1 MPMGM
6 PHEAMNTSAST
17 RRERPIVRSFRSD
30 YAERAAS
37 HVRLGGHAVV
47 WTRSIGRTGKLQL
60 RAQLVTPVG
69 NPENESDMHL
79 FSVLDLGLQVA
90 PPAARGV
97 FEGLIVTRVPK
108 RAHWVLERRVE
119 RDSIN
124 EGSTHVVAFDCMQC
138 GACCKDN
145 EVPLER
151 RDRARLRNAG
161 FASSLKAPLARRLDG
176 KLALALVGK
185 DARCVHLAHDNACGV
200 YLARPDACRVFPM
213 GSECCLHARESEF
226 GYYDGLPPELTT

>member
-1 MPMGM
+1 MGT
-6 PHEAMNTSAST
+6 PYKAAST
-17 RRERPIVRSFRSD
+17 SLPAARMRPIARSFRSD
-30 YAERAAS
+30 YAERAAA

-47 WTRSIGRTGKLQL
+47 WTRSIGGTGRLRLQ
-60 RAQLVTPVG
+60 AQLVTPVADSAD
-69 NPENESDMHL
+69 ESDLHL
-79 FSVLDLGLQVA
+79 FAILDLGLLQR
-90 PPAARGV
+90 AAKKTGV
-97 FEGLIVTRVPK
+97 FSGLVVTAVPK

-119 RDSIN
+119 RDSIV
-124 EGSTHVVAFDCMQC
+124 EGATRPVAFDCMSC

-151 RDRARLRNAG
+151 HDRARLRNAG

-176 KLALALVGK
+176 KLALALVGA

-213 GSECCLHARESEF
+213 GSECCLHARESEL
-226 GYYDGLPPELTT
+226 GVYDGLAPEQPA